1 MMSYLTRPA
10 KVLGNNI
17 NDKKISNTEARTPL
31 KKGGSDT
38 KPTPENNKIL
48 KYIDDHNIV
57 YGDKKATKAD
67 AEAAAKR
74 IDLYKNQMSYQDQYN
89 TYFNKKSPK
98 YYKADKPK
106 SNGKYIKNPSSPMD
120 SFDWDLWLR
129 DNDQFYETL
138 EEEMKKTE
146 IDKGLYEKYLELLKA
161 GELLPNTTFEMF
173 EKSHADF
180 DTDIISKIN
189 KIAED
194 KKKTEGIASILKLS
208 SGKI

>member
-1 MMSYLTRPA
+1 
-10 KVLGNNI
+10 
-17 NDKKISNTEARTPL
+17 
-31 KKGGSDT
+31 
-38 KPTPENNKIL
+38 
-48 KYIDDHNIV
+48 
-57 YGDKKATKAD
+57 
-67 AEAAAKR
+67 
-74 IDLYKNQMSYQDQYN
+74 MSYQDQYN

-98 YYKADKPK
+98 YYNKKVVDKPK
-106 SNGKYIKNPSSPMD
+106 SNGKYIKSPSSPMD

-129 DNDQFYETL
+129 DNDQFYQTL

-189 KIAED
+189 KRVRDNKEAS
-194 KKKTEGIASILKLS
+194 EGIASILALS
-208 SGKI
+208 PGKRI